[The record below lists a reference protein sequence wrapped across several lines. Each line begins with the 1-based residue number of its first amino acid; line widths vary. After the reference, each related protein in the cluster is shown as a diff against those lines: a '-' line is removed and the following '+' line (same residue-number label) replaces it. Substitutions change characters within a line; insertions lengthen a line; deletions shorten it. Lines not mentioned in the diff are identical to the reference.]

1 MQYIFVP
8 ATKQHLFS
16 ARLSRYTQPNMTA
29 LHVLSLSHVSL
40 GLRYELGSTATRTKQ
55 ALRSYTAFVRCS
67 CARKE
72 GASWSG
78 EGLSARSQAPARRSS
93 LWRGILGR

>member
-1 MQYIFVP
+1 MQYIFVQ

-40 GLRYELGSTATRTKQ
+40 ALGYEPGSAATRTKQ
-55 ALRSYTAFVRCS
+55 TLRLRPR
-67 CARKE
+67 AR
-72 GASWSG
+72 
-78 EGLSARSQAPARRSS
+78 L
-93 LWRGILGR
+93 